1 MKEKMASLLFTILLG
16 AILSLLIITNIFVY
30 ISGPARKAEADDE
43 ALFRRVVNAYQ
54 LVDATFLNRHV
65 HQQITYIAY
74 IGADKEKLI
83 FYDEEGLVFLLLDT
97 PLRPQVIN
105 ELLSSGQIMENDIS
119 YGYFKTPV
127 FVIDN
132 PNRLQYINVSGE
144 TVFFL
149 KKGD

>member
-16 AILSLLIITNIFVY
+16 TILTLLIITNIFVY
-30 ISGPARKAEADDE
+30 VSGPARKAEVDDE
-43 ALFRRVVNAYQ
+43 ALFRSVVNAYQ
-54 LVDATFLNRHV
+54 LVDATFLNRHF
-65 HQQITYIAY
+65 HQRITYVAQ
-74 IGADKEKLI
+74 IGADNDKLI

-97 PLRPQVIN
+97 PVRPQVIN
-105 ELLSSGQIMENDIS
+105 ELLASGQIMEKDIS

-127 FVIDN
+127 FVIDS